1 MHNLNFPEFKFN
13 IKTTKRGHEIFDIV
27 RKKYIL
33 LTEEEWVRQ
42 HCIHYLIN
50 FKNYPLTLLSVEKS
64 LIVNGMN
71 RRTDIV
77 VYGKN
82 DTLPKLIVECKA
94 PHIELNNSVFE
105 QIAQYN
111 LPLKVEYL
119 LVTNGINHYMC
130 KINFDN
136 LSFNFLEEI
145 PDYFKIIQ

>member
-145 PDYFKIIQ
+145 PDYFKII

>member
-94 PHIELNNSVFE
+94 PHIELNNNVFD

-136 LSFNFLEEI
+136 LSFNFLDEI
-145 PDYFKIIQ
+145 PDYFKII